1 MPISKIGNL
10 TKGFVK
16 IKGKLYNNSP
26 IKLKAAGCIGYSYNA
41 MKWVLKKKFKKGDVI
56 IFATFG

>member
-1 MPISKIGNL
+1 MPISKTGNL

-26 IKLKAAGCIGYSYNA
+26 IKSKLKAADCIGYSYNA
-41 MKWVLKKKFKKGDVI
+41 MKWF
-56 IFATFG
+56 